1 MTRYDP
7 VEPLTPDHD
16 RSTFDCGPNDQTI
29 WLKQYALAAQQADTA
44 RVFVVHRH
52 ERAHVVGYYA
62 LCAGSIEPDAAP
74 ARLAAGTGRY
84 PIPVVVLTRLG
95 VDLSEQAQGLG
106 TALVRDA
113 FLQVAAV
120 ATRVGVRALMIHAAS
135 SEAAAF
141 YLRHDPAFFSVPG
154 HPLDLCLLM
163 KDLRKAIRLMPPR
176 GPGDE
181 PRGAVR

>member
-1 MTRYDP
+1 MSRYDP
-7 VEPLTPDHD
+7 VEPLTPGHD
-16 RSTFDCGPNDQTI
+16 RSTFDCGANDQTI
-29 WLKQYALAAQQADTA
+29 WLKRYALVAQQVDTA

-52 ERAHVVGYYA
+52 AQAHVVGYYA
-62 LCAGSIEPDAAP
+62 LCSGSIEPDAAP

-95 VDLSEQAQGLG
+95 VDLSEQGRGLG

-135 SEAAAF
+135 PEAAAF
-141 YLRHDPAFFSVPG
+141 YLRHDPAFISLPD
-154 HPLDLCLLM
+154 HSLHLCLLM
-163 KDLRKAIRLMPPR
+163 KDLRKAIRAIPSR

-181 PRGAVR
+181 PRATDR